1 MRNSIVC
8 DIDGCIL
15 QCPYWDTVE
24 DFYQHI
30 DECVPIDWVVSLV
43 KGLHAQKRKIIFLT
57 ARDAKCRSYTLYQL
71 KQLFDFPIELY
82 MRQRFDLRPDHEIKK
97 EYMLEI
103 MEKYNVLACIDD
115 NIKNCEMYKSLGLP
129 YMRIVQ

>member
-43 KGLHAQKRKIIFLT
+43 KGLHAQKNK
-57 ARDAKCRSYTLYQL
+57 
-71 KQLFDFPIELY
+71 
-82 MRQRFDLRPDHEIKK
+82 
-97 EYMLEI
+97 
-103 MEKYNVLACIDD
+103 N
-115 NIKNCEMYKSLGLP
+115 NILDSKRC
-129 YMRIVQ
+129 